1 MNDIPGFDPYKI
13 LLQRKQNQENPS
25 ISPTISFDV
34 DDVKELEEFC
44 KSNGI
49 LGVNFK
55 NMNPKAVLNML
66 KNKMGVK
73 EEKSSKQVL
82 NG

>member
-13 LLQRKQNQENPS
+13 LLQRKQNKENPS

-49 LGVNFK
+49 LGMNFK
-55 NMNPKAVLNML
+55 NMNPKAVLDLL
-66 KNKMGVK
+66 KNKKG
-73 EEKSSKQVL
+73 
-82 NG
+82 GGGGRDGGRG